1 MNNMLLKQQD
11 CLRLLF
17 VLLQFKDSY
26 SASFPVYDFI
36 GSGDVVFKT
45 NDDIV
50 LDSAVLA
57 EDTVGNLPDAFT
69 ICSSIYLKYVLSR
82 TYFIQTFKKDGT
94 NWYNYYVQA
103 HDFSG
108 SHGKSGTYVGY
119 IFFNGVYIGISGHI
133 SIRPHSWFHGCISL
147 DVNSKKLTLVVNGEL
162 VYENELA
169 TQNMKQDKPDNIKV
183 YFKNDI
189 CKEN

>member
-1 MNNMLLKQQD
+1 MKGGQT
-11 CLRLLF
+11 
-17 VLLQFKDSY
+17 DSH
-26 SASFPVYDFI
+26 FPVYNFI

-57 EDTVGNLPDAFT
+57 EDSRGNLPDAFT

-103 HDFSG
+103 HDFGG
-108 SHGKSGTYVGY
+108 SHGKAGTYVGY

-147 DVNSKKLTLVVNGEL
+147 DVISKKLRLVVNGEK
-162 VYENELA
+162 VYESELI
-169 TQNMKQDKPDNIKV
+169 TQKNMKAEKPDSLKV
-183 YFKNDI
+183 TKPVI
-189 CKEN
+189 S